1 MRRYLED
8 VLREDDGAITVDWV
22 ILTAAIVGLCIGV
35 TALIFSGAREPSRD
49 LASTLDA
56 YSQQGF

>member
-1 MRRYLED
+1 MRRFLKD
-8 VLREDDGAITVDWV
+8 FLREDQGAITVDWV
-22 ILTAAIVGLCIGV
+22 ILTAAIVGLSIGV

-56 YSQQGF
+56 YSQQEF